1 MKKGL
6 LSGHAT
12 WHDPKL
18 QHGNST
24 IVGILFRLEK
34 GITTVSCQTLPFHEV
49 NAVLGLHVE
58 HSLGLYQLEH
68 LHKKS
73 FVSNACYTA
82 LTALK
87 VLCCSISWLTNFI
100 PNALSSTLSTANS
113 RWEGITQRGDS
124 PLLLA

>member
-1 MKKGL
+1 LKKGL
-6 LSGHAT
+6 LSGDAT
-12 WHDPKL
+12 RHDLRL

-24 IVGILFRLEK
+24 IVGIEGLFRLEK

-49 NAVLGLHVE
+49 NAVLSLHVE

-82 LTALK
+82 
-87 VLCCSISWLTNFI
+87 
-100 PNALSSTLSTANS
+100 
-113 RWEGITQRGDS
+113 
-124 PLLLA
+124 

>member
-12 WHDPKL
+12 WHDPRL

-49 NAVLGLHVE
+49 NTVLGLHVE

-68 LHKKS
+68 LHKNHLYQMHVTLHKLNY
-73 FVSNACYTA
+73 VYQMHYT
-82 LTALK
+82 
-87 VLCCSISWLTNFI
+87 S
-100 PNALSSTLSTANS
+100 
-113 RWEGITQRGDS
+113 
-124 PLLLA
+124 